1 MLFLACP
8 CGGELLELRLLDT
21 RLLDTFL
28 TKSTARHKKRNCSNR
43 LNRFFEQFH
52 FLRADEQLLDTRVL
66 DTTHNCLT

>member
-1 MLFLACP
+1 MTLP
-8 CGGELLELRLLDT
+8 TGHGELLELRLLDT

-52 FLRADEQLLDTRVL
+52 FLRADEQLLDTQLL
-66 DTTHNCLT
+66 DISQDHMRQ